1 MGVRYANPMKAKVNT
16 MPSPK
21 PPEIK
26 LTDEE
31 RQGLEKLVRRHNTP
45 QQMALRGRIVLAA
58 ADGQNN
64 TQIAKKFGINVETA
78 RLWRN
83 RWLLLEPF
91 SLDDLSVEERLEDL
105 PRPGAPAQITADQ
118 RCQIEAMA
126 CEDPEDSGRPIS
138 HWSSREIA
146 DEIMKRGI
154 LDQISPRHAA
164 RLLKRQRSQTPSDT
178 VLVDRGS

>member
-1 MGVRYANPMKAKVNT
+1 
-16 MPSPK
+16 MPGPK
-21 PPEIK
+21 PLEIK

-45 QQMALRGRIVLAA
+45 QQVALRGRIVLAA
-58 ADGQNN
+58 ADGKNN
-64 TQIAKKFGINVETA
+64 AQIAQEFGINVETP

-83 RWLLLEPF
+83 RWLILSPI
-91 SLDDLSVEERLEDL
+91 SLIDLSIEERLEDL
-105 PRPGAPAQITADQ
+105 PRPGAPVQITADQ

-126 CEDPEDSGRPIS
+126 CEDPEDSERPIS
-138 HWSSREIA
+138 HWTGREIA

-178 VLVDRGS
+178 VLVDAGS